1 MKEKLW
7 KISPKAVD
15 KAATEGVSGSVSMNS
30 LKMVS
35 PSLQNVNVE
44 SVRNFVNL

>member
-15 KAATEGVSGSVSMNS
+15 KAATEGVSGSVSKNS

-35 PSLQNVNVE
+35 PSLHNVNIE
-44 SVRNFVNL
+44 SARNFVKL